1 MITKKEELE
10 FKKPKLFKIWNFLIY
25 GSTIAIGVFLVYLY
39 STYIFINKWRICI
52 QLQLPMECWIFYCL
66 VGLLTL
72 LLEWNANL
80 IFMSSWIK
88 DFLDKIF
95 DLYSISPWNSVLKD
109 DWSFKRI
116 RRFCI
121 RRMGNYQINKDIRL
135 KVLYYLRLNNKRRYP
150 LWLTHQLEHRSLQTL
165 HYILLRASHH
175 NPLI

>member
-1 MITKKEELE
+1 MITKKDDQE
-10 FKKPKLFKIWNFLIY
+10 FKNPKLFKIWNFLIY
-25 GSTIAIGVFLVYLY
+25 GSSIAIGVFLVYLY

-95 DLYSISPWNSVLKD
+95 DLYRISIRNSVSKD

-121 RRMGNYQINKDIRL
+121 RSLEKYKIKSS
-135 KVLYYLRLNNKRRYP
+135 VLM
-150 LWLTHQLEHRSLQTL
+150 
-165 HYILLRASHH
+165 
-175 NPLI
+175 